1 MLQDNAI
8 HVRVL
13 VVGHRTR
20 VQGVTGGTRSVFA
33 HPNIEVFVARPLN
46 ERLHFRIA
54 HVRQVTDN
62 AVDAGV
68 TISVGVPLR
77 KTEFNLHIRHH
88 ILKFGNH
95 LVNVGIQGT
104 EVGVQNIHRIHHLCR
119 RDVFWTVEMDDVEH
133 DGNDEQF
140 VALTCCLGQLRLTLE
155 GTLSFQSETPG
166 LRPQRKQA
174 LLGLV
179 KPTR

>member
-1 MLQDNAI
+1 M
-8 HVRVL
+8 
-13 VVGHRTR
+13 
-20 VQGVTGGTRSVFA
+20 
-33 HPNIEVFVARPLN
+33 N

-54 HVRQVTDN
+54 HVSQVTDN

-68 TISVGVPLR
+68 TIPVGVPLR
-77 KTEFNLHIRHH
+77 KTEFYLHIRHH

-95 LVNVGIQGT
+95 LANVGIQGT
-104 EVGVQNIHRIHHLCR
+104 KIGVQNIHRIHHLCR
-119 RDVFWTVEMDDVEH
+119 RDVFWTIEMDDVEH

-140 VALTCCLGQLRLTLE
+140 VALTCRLGQLRLTLE
-155 GTLSFQSETPG
+155 GTLSFQGKTAG
-166 LRPQRKQA
+166 LWAQRKQA